1 MTREPAAPQL
11 VILAACG
18 SILLF
23 ALLFRPVEP
32 GDSLRIGGTPMPN
45 VCIMKQV
52 SGLPCPGCGLTRS
65 LVAAG
70 HWEWARSLSHHRIGI
85 LILAYLVLQSVAR
98 LAWLGLPGLREG
110 TRVYCRLLD
119 LSLVPMLLL
128 LLLNWIPTLLGWIH
142 SGIAT

>member
-1 MTREPAAPQL
+1 MTREPAAPHL

-32 GDSLRIGGTPMPN
+32 GDSLRIGGTPVPN

-65 LVAAG
+65 LVAAANG
-70 HWEWARSLSHHRIGI
+70 EWARSLSHHRIGI
-85 LILAYLVLQSVAR
+85 LILAYLVLQSVGR
-98 LAWLGLPGLREG
+98 LAWLGLPRLREG
-110 TRVYCRLLD
+110 IRVYCRLLD
-119 LSLVPMLLL
+119 LGLVPMLLL
-128 LLLNWIPTLLGWIH
+128 LFLNWISTLLGGIH
-142 SGIAT
+142 SGTAT